1 MWLNKNVFM
10 NKVKAMTFVALFCIL
25 PAAANRLLAGENSS
39 PAGTNQNVRLTLELK
54 DGSRVEGQPVELK
67 WPLHTE
73 LAGELKVELSMVS
86 SIETAK
92 PGGWEVNFRNGDR
105 LKATIDLEQI
115 ELKTSF
121 GKVKIKPDLIRT
133 IRVSSSNGAR
143 HALKFNLTSRVEI
156 PNDPALQF
164 GDSPFTIS
172 FWFKTASERPYLSF
186 ISKRA
191 NSLGDGWVVHQDHE
205 QLLFYCAGCAGPKSQ
220 PVSICDDQW
229 HHLAVTR
236 SGSLITFYLDG
247 KNVGSGGTH
256 CSHYDNNP
264 IRIGMDGDGNS
275 WHFEGEISEVHIYG
289 RALGHDE
296 VAEEWNNGREQ
307 TGPVTGGGLIAG
319 YHFDEGQG
327 DTAKDFSGNNHN
339 GMLINSPEWEY

>member
-1 MWLNKNVFM
+1 M
-10 NKVKAMTFVALFCIL
+10 
-25 PAAANRLLAGENSS
+25 
-39 PAGTNQNVRLTLELK
+39 
-54 DGSRVEGQPVELK
+54 
-67 WPLHTE
+67 
-73 LAGELKVELSMVS
+73 
-86 SIETAK
+86 
-92 PGGWEVNFRNGDR
+92 
-105 LKATIDLEQI
+105 
-115 ELKTSF
+115 
-121 GKVKIKPDLIRT
+121 
-133 IRVSSSNGAR
+133 
-143 HALKFNLTSRVEI
+143 EI